1 MSSEPTFADTVL
13 AACAVPG
20 KRIQPPPHFFPEGK
34 GFKHSVANL
43 RADVLRAKRYVLDD
57 DVTAAAVDLGMQH
70 PDILLAV
77 LKNAFTPFEQIWIE
91 WNPAAQMR
99 AAKQNVD
106 PAIATQFIQ
115 SQLPESRRTGVI
127 ITRIGESR
135 FKIVMVGE
143 STVDSR
149 TGEEYSM
156 RQCGASPLG
165 IEYDLHTPLYAGVPN
180 SSEQFIERH
189 TGWTADL
196 LRSSLLAGAY
206 ATSVNSDIEDVAEE
220 GETLTDEQVRSRL
233 AEHRQ
238 MRIRQCDNLAAHARW
253 IFDPVYGKVFRDR
266 ILDGPDTLD
275 RNSVR
280 SLCYDH
286 AVKTVELQVQEEAG
300 VFRFVISA
308 IALMIGRDRVAAD
321 VPIQRTKRA
330 RLVNGKRTAF
340 VEVRRV
346 SLTVPRKIANKRV
359 LRALSKAM
367 PRAQHDVEGHWKQKR
382 KNYDFDCDHVMVW
395 ETPRREVCAIK
406 DCGFKRWRVDDFKRG
421 DPSIGVI
428 EKTRVAKLDRKVA
441 PVPSI
446 LGDTN

>member
-1 MSSEPTFADTVL
+1 M
-13 AACAVPG
+13 
-20 KRIQPPPHFFPEGK
+20 
-34 GFKHSVANL
+34 
-43 RADVLRAKRYVLDD
+43 
-57 DVTAAAVDLGMQH
+57 
-70 PDILLAV
+70 
-77 LKNAFTPFEQIWIE
+77 
-91 WNPAAQMR
+91 
-99 AAKQNVD
+99 
-106 PAIATQFIQ
+106 
-115 SQLPESRRTGVI
+115 TGVI
-127 ITRIGESR
+127 VTRIGESR

-143 STVDSR
+143 TSLDSR
-149 TGEEYSM
+149 TGEEYSLH
-156 RQCGASPLG
+156 QCGASPLG
-165 IEYDLHTPLYAGVPN
+165 IEYDLHAPLYAGVPN

-206 ATSVNSDIEDVAEE
+206 ATAITGDDIAEE
-220 GETLTDEQVRSRL
+220 GEELTEQQKLSRL

-253 IFDPVYGKVFRDR
+253 IFDPVYGKSFRDR
-266 ILDGPDTLD
+266 ILDGPDPLD
-275 RNSVR
+275 RNSAR
-280 SLCYDH
+280 SRCYAH
-286 AVKTVELQVQEEAG
+286 AVKTIELQVQEEAG

-330 RLVNGKRTAF
+330 RLVGSKRTPF

-346 SLTVPRKIANKRV
+346 SLTVPRKIANKRI

-382 KNYDFDCDHVMVW
+382 KNCDLDCDHVMVW
-395 ETPRREVCAIK
+395 ETPSREVCAIK

-428 EKTRVAKLDRKVA
+428 EKTRVVKLDRKAA
-441 PVPSI
+441 PLPAI
-446 LGDTN
+446 LGGYYE